1 MDTVDGMC
9 IALLLEYGML
19 STGVLPPPLSPTHP
33 YPIWITTLTVLRPY
47 PYAAVLQLL
56 LSYGANPG
64 VYNHAG
70 CIAVD
75 IAREFGQADVAV
87 RPPAPLPHRLENDTW
102 TDPMFRTH
110 EKS

>member
-1 MDTVDGMC
+1 
-9 IALLLEYGML
+9 
-19 STGVLPPPLSPTHP
+19 
-33 YPIWITTLTVLRPY
+33 
-47 PYAAVLQLL
+47 VLQLL

-87 RPPAPLPHRLENDTW
+87 RPLALLPPRKRHLFSER
-102 TDPMFRTH
+102 M
-110 EKS
+110 KMS